1 MFADYSWYFR
11 NALVRANYKNS
22 ALDVDYDYTFLERFF
37 QNLLM
42 GTKHEL
48 KNRYLVIAAP
58 DGWSAQNDTREI
70 KNDTHDAENDTQSLE
85 NDTHISDIPKKAELD
100 KWIEI
105 QIRKN
110 PKITT
115 EKLASMSQRSIIT
128 IKRHI
133 AKLDNIRF
141 VGSGFSG
148 HWDVID

>member
-1 MFADYSWYFR
+1 M
-11 NALVRANYKNS
+11 
-22 ALDVDYDYTFLERFF
+22 
-37 QNLLM
+37 
-42 GTKHEL
+42 
-48 KNRYLVIAAP
+48 VIAAP
-58 DGWSAQNDTREI
+58 DGWSAKNDTREM

-115 EKLASMSQRSIIT
+115 EKLATMSQRSIIT
-128 IKRHI
+128 IKRRI

>member
-1 MFADYSWYFR
+1 MSIYNFKLYS
-11 NALVRANYKNS
+11 
-22 ALDVDYDYTFLERFF
+22 
-37 QNLLM
+37 
-42 GTKHEL
+42 
-48 KNRYLVIAAP
+48 
-58 DGWSAQNDTREI
+58 QNDTQFQ
-70 KNDTHDAENDTQSLE
+70 K
-85 NDTHISDIPKKAELD
+85 NDTHISDIPTKAELD

>member
-1 MFADYSWYFR
+1 MIPRS
-11 NALVRANYKNS
+11 
-22 ALDVDYDYTFLERFF
+22 
-37 QNLLM
+37 
-42 GTKHEL
+42 
-48 KNRYLVIAAP
+48 
-58 DGWSAQNDTREI
+58 
-70 KNDTHDAENDTQSLE
+70 AENDTQPLG

>member
-1 MFADYSWYFR
+1 MIPRS
-11 NALVRANYKNS
+11 
-22 ALDVDYDYTFLERFF
+22 
-37 QNLLM
+37 
-42 GTKHEL
+42 
-48 KNRYLVIAAP
+48 
-58 DGWSAQNDTREI
+58 
-70 KNDTHDAENDTQSLE
+70 AENDTQPLR

-115 EKLASMSQRSIIT
+115 EKLATMSQRSIIT

-141 VGSGFSG
+141 VGCGFSG

>member
-11 NALVRANYKNS
+11 NALVRANYKS
-22 ALDVDYDYTFLERFF
+22 IALDIDYDYSYLEKFF

-42 GTKHEL
+42 GTHHEL
-48 KNRYLVIAAP
+48 KNRNLIINVP
-58 DGWSAQNDTREI
+58 DNWNVR
-70 KNDTHDAENDTQSLE
+70 NDTQKDTQYIP
-85 NDTHISDIPKKAELD
+85 NDTQESIIPKKNELD
-100 KWIEI
+100 EWIEK

-115 EKLASMSQRSIIT
+115 AKLASMSQRSIIT

-133 AKLDNIRF
+133 TKLKHIKF

-148 HWDVID
+148 YWEIN